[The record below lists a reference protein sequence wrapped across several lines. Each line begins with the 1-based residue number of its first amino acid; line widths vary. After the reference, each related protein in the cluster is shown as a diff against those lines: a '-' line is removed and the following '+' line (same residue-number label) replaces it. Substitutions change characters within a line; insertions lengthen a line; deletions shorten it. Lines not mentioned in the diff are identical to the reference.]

1 MKSNRIFDEKQ
12 GCNTIHSIDLSK
24 YHELWMEK
32 VQLLIQRFQEQH
44 LLPLAAQ
51 LVYLETGDAHKYD
64 EDDEVQLKV
73 KELTNDNGIHK
84 RFMWI
89 LPYGNELLKRK

>member
-1 MKSNRIFDEKQ
+1 MYILNIKKWKGNVMKSNRIFDEKQ
-12 GCNTIHSIDLSK
+12 GCNTIHSIELSR

-44 LLPLAAQ
+44 LLSLAAQ

-73 KELTNDNGIHK
+73 KELTNDIC
-84 RFMWI
+84 
-89 LPYGNELLKRK
+89 